1 LNKLIPLLAFSIL
14 LLVPV
19 GAQNAFAGIVQVCNT
34 DQTPLVDLLAGE
46 CIIAGDKQFDNW
58 MLVIPTSDYDLSNAQ
73 VVPVNDD
80 PNNPG
85 LRFLTPGLT
94 NGAFL
99 VEVFAIGYDVTS
111 LSNDLIKDFSLE
123 LIDVSGGVSM
133 EEFLEPCCA
142 NKAAVGNPGFLFD
155 ELEFA
160 PIQSISVTI
169 SLILDQTF
177 GPASLD
183 EFVALYSQLPA
194 EVVGGE
200 IIPIDATSLILAG
213 AQTPAVW
220 IISAFSAL
228 GIGAFWFTRN
238 PYNVRNIK
246 VIFQD
251 YLDRF

>member
-14 LLVPV
+14 LLIPV
-19 GAQNAFAGIVQVCNT
+19 GTQNAFAGIVQVCNT

-169 SLILDQTF
+169 ALILDENF

-200 IIPIDATSLILAG
+200 IIPIETTSLLIAS
-213 AQTPAVW
+213 AQT
-220 IISAFSAL
+220 FSWMIPVVLSVL
-228 GIGAFWFTRN
+228 GIGLFVVSRKPEN
-238 PYNVRNIK
+238 S
-246 VIFQD
+246 
-251 YLDRF
+251 

>member
-14 LLVPV
+14 LLVPL
-19 GAQNAFAGIVQVCNT
+19 GSQNAFAGISQICNT
-34 DQTPLVDLLAGE
+34 AQTPLVDLLAGE

-58 MLVIPTSDYDLSNAQ
+58 VLVEPTFEYDLSNAQ
-73 VVPVNDD
+73 VIPVNDD

-94 NGAFL
+94 DPSVGF
-99 VEVFAIGYDVTS
+99 EIFSIGYDVTS
-111 LSNDLIKDFSLE
+111 LSDDLIKDFSLE
-123 LIDVSGGVSM
+123 LIDVSGDVSM
-133 EEFLEPCCA
+133 DEFLEPCCA
-142 NKAAVGNPGFLFD
+142 NQAFVANPGFLFD

-160 PIQSISVTI
+160 PVQSIRV
-169 SLILDQTF
+169 LIVPLL
-177 GPASLD
+177 GVGAGSASLD

-213 AQTPAVW
+213 AQTPALW

-251 YLDRF
+251 YLNRF